1 MSSFNNLHVVGTK
14 VLLVFPQSEEIR
26 EGVVV
31 PASATRMD
39 AVVVSCGSKING
51 FGSGDRVIANPRTG
65 IRLHENGITYCLMD
79 KDDIEAVLS

>member
-39 AVVVSCGSKING
+39 AVVVSCGNKVDG
-51 FGSGDRVIANPRTG
+51 FGSGDRVIANPKMG
-65 IRLHENGITYCLMD
+65 IRLHENGITYHLMD
-79 KDDIEAVLS
+79 KQDIEAVLS